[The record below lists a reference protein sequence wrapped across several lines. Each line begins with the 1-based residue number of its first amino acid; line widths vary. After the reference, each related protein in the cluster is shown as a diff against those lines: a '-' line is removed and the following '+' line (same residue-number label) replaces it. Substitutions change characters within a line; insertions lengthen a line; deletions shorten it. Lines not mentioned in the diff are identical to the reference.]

1 MTNRSRRPT
10 AKETQRVN
18 TAADRERKRASGGRL
33 IAVGDI
39 HGYSE
44 ALRGLL
50 EAIDPK
56 PDDTIVTLGDY
67 VDRGPDSAG
76 VIDLLIDLA
85 KTCRLVPILG
95 NHDQMFLDVI
105 EVDSPDMYRDWLSYG
120 GTATLRSMGIDHPED
135 TPRRYRLFLN
145 RCVDYYETESH
156 FFIHAN
162 YLHDQPLKRLSVWV
176 MRWESLR
183 QRVPGPHFSGK
194 TAVVGHTAQKNGRVL
209 DLGYLKCIDTYLYGG
224 GRLTAL
230 DVDRNH
236 LWQTDA
242 AGTVVYSGAL
252 NGEVAA
258 RKTAEADAASP
269 SPESETQDV
278 TAENDDTTA

>member
-1 MTNRSRRPT
+1 M
-10 AKETQRVN
+10 K
-18 TAADRERKRASGGRL
+18 TAADRERDGGTGGRV

-50 EAIDPK
+50 EAIDPR

-76 VIDLLIDLA
+76 VIDILIELSR
-85 KTCRLVPILG
+85 KCRLVPILG

-105 EVDSPDMYRDWLSYG
+105 EVDSPRMLREWLSYG
-120 GTATLRSMGIDHPED
+120 GFATLRSMGIDHPED
-135 TPRRYRLFLN
+135 TPRRYRVFLN
-145 RCVDYYETESH
+145 RCVDYYEIESH

-162 YLHDQPLKRLSVWV
+162 YVHDQPLKRLSVWV

-194 TAVVGHTAQKNGRVL
+194 TAIVGHTAQKNGRVL

-230 DVDRNH
+230 DVHRNH

-242 AGTVVYSGAL
+242 AGTTVYSGPL
-252 NGEVAA
+252 NAEVAGGKDLSA
-258 RKTAEADAASP
+258 RPIDTAIDSQHSNGRADPLDAA
-269 SPESETQDV
+269 
-278 TAENDDTTA
+278 AEKDDTTA